1 MSLLELR
8 QKENIGLAD
17 RGGEV
22 LAHDG
27 ACRCLRRCRGQ
38 KLMSLFG
45 RVMREQAIAREHG
58 VWITM

>member
-27 ACRCLRRCRGQ
+27 LPLIA
-38 KLMSLFG
+38 SLPRPEADVPLWPG
-45 RVMREQAIAREHG
+45 DARTG
-58 VWITM
+58 YCA